1 MENEELIKT
10 VTDKAM
16 VWLGDAY
23 DEDIRQDVKRMLDSD
38 DKTDLIDSFYR
49 DSEPEASAALW
60 VPEATV

>member
-1 MENEELIKT
+1 
-10 VTDKAM
+10 M

-49 DSEPEASAALW
+49 DLEFGTEASAALW